1 MRSKEKD
8 TYAIVTV
15 IEQVAE
21 SSPIRAL
28 RMFERALVSGEF
40 GDKDNKILRSN
51 QRNLFTRQSGRI
63 SVRERKTLRGL
74 GLKPLILVDTNILID
89 ALKDDLLREIS
100 QDSLGSLG
108 WTMQRAFHW
117 KLRTLA
123 KEGRILLHI
132 PKAAMN
138 EFMNRV
144 RSTDSALGLFENVYI
159 DRKAWNDSISN
170 HVLEERVSSILS
182 VFDNWEQGD
191 WKGDKAVDLESFL
204 TEHRDIFRVVD
215 QHKREHNTEITSRTE
230 IDGEAIY
237 PEDGDCE
244 IMKSG
249 ARIAESFTSGVG
261 SVVVATRDSD
271 FKLVS
276 RALEEEFGF
285 GVVGDVQQLN
295 KLAYLGQ

>member
-28 RMFERALVSGEF
+28 RMFERALVSGELEKRTTRFF
-40 GDKDNKILRSN
+40 GATRETCSPDK
-51 QRNLFTRQSGRI
+51 SGKI

-132 PKAAMN
+132 P
-138 EFMNRV
+138 
-144 RSTDSALGLFENVYI
+144 
-159 DRKAWNDSISN
+159 
-170 HVLEERVSSILS
+170 
-182 VFDNWEQGD
+182 
-191 WKGDKAVDLESFL
+191 
-204 TEHRDIFRVVD
+204 
-215 QHKREHNTEITSRTE
+215 
-230 IDGEAIY
+230 
-237 PEDGDCE
+237 
-244 IMKSG
+244 
-249 ARIAESFTSGVG
+249 
-261 SVVVATRDSD
+261 
-271 FKLVS
+271 
-276 RALEEEFGF
+276 
-285 GVVGDVQQLN
+285 
-295 KLAYLGQ
+295 